1 MLYTVYMLNLMI
13 MTKSMI
19 PIYEQI
25 ADQIR
30 SMIVKGELKPQTLL
44 PSVRTVAR
52 DCKIS
57 ALTVKKA
64 YDRLEEEG
72 LVCSVQGKGTFVA
85 QISPNLVQEQAQKD
99 VEDMFS
105 AAVEKARNI
114 AMSDQ
119 DILELVSI
127 LLKEEM

>member
-1 MLYTVYMLNLMI
+1 MLNLII

-72 LVCSVQGKGTFVA
+72 LVCSVQGKGTFVS